1 MTVSSAT
8 HQQGEQGEL
17 APGQPIEREIAGGET
32 HTYRFTLAAGQFLR
46 VVIDQR
52 GVNLLITLV
61 APDGK
66 KIADLDSPVG
76 AQGPEPVSL
85 IAETAGLY
93 RLELRTWQA
102 QAPRGRYA
110 AKIEELRTATP
121 SDKARVVAE
130 RAFAEATLL
139 GNQGT
144 AEARRQALEKY
155 RASIPLWQALED
167 RQQEAHTLNAIGYF
181 HYQLAE
187 YQQALAYY
195 RQALALRRA
204 LSDRRGEA
212 LTRYQLG
219 AVYDQ
224 LGEPRQALAAYNEA
238 LALYQALADRSM
250 EAATLGNLGVV
261 QSGLGEQQKALE
273 LFRQALLLKQEAR
286 DPYGESILLNNI
298 GLIHSNLSEQQ
309 QALDFFNRAL
319 TLYRALGN
327 RLGEGTTLNNIANLY
342 NSLGEHRQALTYLE
356 QVLQI
361 KRAGGNRVEEAT
373 ALNNLGVA
381 FGNLGEHRKALEYYE
396 QALALSRAAG
406 VRSQQATTL
415 ANFGKTYSDLNEPRR
430 ALDYYQQALLLRREI
445 GDRRGEATTLNNL
458 GKAYHVLR
466 EHARALDYYHQ
477 ALALR
482 QAVNDRS
489 GEAVTRYNL
498 ARLQRDLNQFAAAH
512 AQIEAALSLVEL
524 LRTKVASQGLRT
536 SYLASVQQYY
546 ELGIDLLMRL
556 HQQQPTAGFAAA
568 ALQISERARARTLL
582 ELLTEARADIR
593 QGVAPALLE
602 RERMLQQALD
612 TKAAAQMRLLGGQHT
627 AEQAAASAKEIAALT
642 TEFEQVQ
649 AQIRHTSPHYAALTQ
664 PIPLSLKEIQTTLL
678 DENTLLLEYTLGEE
692 KSYLWAVTPTAL
704 HSYELPKR
712 AEIETAARRVY
723 EALTARN
730 QAAPRETPE
739 QKRRRIEL
747 ADAEYPQ
754 VAAALS
760 QMLLAPVAA
769 QLAAKRLL
777 IVSDGVLQY
786 VPFAA
791 LPVPKD
797 ENERMQ
803 DEKRIRRAPVH
814 PSSFRLNP
822 LIVAH
827 EIISLPSA
835 SVLASLRQEA
845 ASRRPAAKTLAVLA
859 DPVFQGND
867 PRLNTPNGM
876 RAGETAFTRLRFSRT
891 EADQLASLSPVGQTL
906 KALDFAA
913 NRETATSTMLGD
925 YRFVHFATHALINH
939 QHPELSGIVLSQV
952 DERGQPRDGLLRL
965 HEIYNLRLA
974 AELVV
979 LSACE
984 TALGK
989 EVKGEGLISL
999 TRGFMYAG
1007 APRVAAS
1014 LWRTDDRAAA
1024 ELMKRFYQRMLGE
1037 KLSAAAALRAA
1048 QVSLWREQRWQV
1060 PYFWAAFTLQGEWR

>member
-1 MTVSSAT
+1 MANPGNAAASSMYDSLRPLLRSLYLFIFLTATMTVSSAT

-32 HTYRFTLAAGQFLR
+32 HTYRFTLA
-46 VVIDQR
+46 
-52 GVNLLITLV
+52 
-61 APDGK
+61 
-66 KIADLDSPVG
+66 VG

-93 RLELRTWQA
+93 CLELRTWQA

-110 AKIEELRTATP
+110 AKIEELRTARP

-130 RAFAEATLL
+130 RAFAEATLI
-139 GNQGT
+139 GNRGT

-155 RASIPLWQALED
+155 RATIPLWQALED
-167 RQQEAHTLNAIGYF
+167 RQQEANTLNTIGYF

-187 YQQALAYY
+187 YQQALAHY
-195 RQALALRRA
+195 RQALSLRQA
-204 LSDRRGEA
+204 VSDRRGEA

-238 LALYQALADRSM
+238 LALYRALADRSM

-261 QSGLGEQQKALE
+261 QGGLGEQQKALE
-273 LFRQALLLKQEAR
+273 LFQQALLLKREAR
-286 DPYGESILLNNI
+286 DPYGEAILLNNI
-298 GLIHSNLSEQQ
+298 GLIHSNLGEQQ

-319 TLYRALGN
+319 PLYRALDN
-327 RLGEGTTLNNIANLY
+327 RSGEGTTLNNIANLY

-361 KRAGGNRVEEAT
+361 KRAGGNRGEEAT

-381 FGNLGEHRKALEYYE
+381 FGNLGEHRKALEYYK

-415 ANFGKTYSDLNEPRR
+415 ANFGKVYSDLNEPRQ
-430 ALDYYQQALLLRREI
+430 ALDYYQQSLLLRREI

-466 EHARALDYYHQ
+466 EHTRALDYYNQ

-512 AQIEAALSLVEL
+512 AQIEAALTLVEL

-556 HQQQPTAGFAAA
+556 HQQQPTEGFAAA

-593 QGVAPALLE
+593 QGIAPALLE
-602 RERMLQQALD
+602 RERMLQQTLD
-612 TKAAAQMRLLGGQHT
+612 TKAAVQMRLLGGKHT
-627 AEQAAASAKEIAALT
+627 AEQAAAIAKEIAALT

-649 AQIRHTSPHYAALTQ
+649 AQIRHTSPRYAALTQ
-664 PIPLSLKEIQTTLL
+664 PVPLSLKEIQTTLL
-678 DENTLLLEYTLGEE
+678 DENTLLLEYALGEE

-730 QAAPRETPE
+730 QATPRETPE

-754 VAAALS
+754 AAAALS

-797 ENERMQ
+797 ESGRMQ
-803 DEKRIRRAPVH
+803 DGKRIRRAPVH

-827 EIISLPSA
+827 EIVSLPSA

-867 PRLNTPNGM
+867 PRLDTPNGM
-876 RAGETAFTRLRFSRT
+876 RAGETAFTRLRFSRA

-913 NRETATSTMLGD
+913 NRETATSATLGD

-1048 QVSLWREQRWQV
+1048 QVSLWREQRWQA